1 MILSVRRAA
10 VLFAAVFC
18 FTQPVFSQE
27 SDEEISLGHLYTY
40 IENPIVEQRE
50 VFLKEDIEK
59 SNSES
64 LVSFLASQGIEI
76 LSYGS
81 YGLEAKPQI
90 RGFTDETV
98 RVVIDGLCVNNA
110 QYGTFDFTSINPDD
124 IERIEI
130 VRGGFTEGVSDEGSV
145 AGTVYITTKKQ
156 NLGTVFNSNAFAKT
170 FLNTAVPFD
179 TVSLSLGVSHQAGEN
194 TFVKFNTRGTFAQN
208 KFQFKN
214 YINKLVERKHSE
226 VKDASLDAK
235 VSHFFGNGS
244 SWTLGSLLYAG
255 DKNCPGSATE
265 NKTGVQRDFD
275 GMLTFSL
282 VNPSIN
288 NLLRLENNAAWIYN
302 RRTYDENSEHSLHN
316 INTFKYAVYASYKND
331 GFYSQSAGLTFDA
344 VLLDS
349 TNDGNRSQLSFC
361 LKETSEVK
369 LSEYVS
375 FVLPLALKTCGEN
388 ISFVPKAG
396 VKFSFEYADFILNA
410 YRMVQFPNMDD
421 MYWSG
426 FGARGNPDLKKEEGW
441 GSEVT
446 LNSKTI
452 VPFSLCFFTN
462 YYENKIQW
470 KQGSSPMY
478 PENIASAFYAGI
490 DFKTEKSFF
499 EGMLNLKF
507 NAEYLYTKLLD
518 VQNEETY
525 GKRIM
530 WTPDL
535 TAALI
540 CNVET
545 DFISFNAEA
554 SYVGKRYLDNNN
566 NGFMEPYWLLNA
578 SLSYKGFKY
587 ITPYIRAENIL
598 DAEYEAVDNYPMP
611 GVSVTLGLR
620 TNW

>member
-1 MILSVRRAA
+1 
-10 VLFAAVFC
+10 
-18 FTQPVFSQE
+18 
-27 SDEEISLGHLYTY
+27 
-40 IENPIVEQRE
+40 
-50 VFLKEDIEK
+50 EK

-156 NLGTVFNSNAFAKT
+156 NLGTVFNSNVFAKT

-426 FGARGNPDLKKEEGW
+426 FGAHGNPDLKKEEGW

-578 SLSYKGFKY
+578 SLSYKGLKY

-611 GVSVTLGLR
+611 GVSVT
-620 TNW
+620 